1 MQTNMNLVNVYIT
14 LVRVIN
20 INANLRR
27 KPKMSQRKVGK
38 EPYNTLKTDIP
49 KITIAQKMT

>member
-27 KPKMSQRKVGK
+27 KPKMSQRKMGK

-49 KITIAQKMT
+49 KITVAQKMT